1 MKLEEEIKTEINK
14 TDNNN
19 KTEMDNNRPT
29 NSLKNKV
36 YFFFKETIEL
46 IVVTLILLIII
57 RQGFIEARYIPSE
70 SMVPTLKINDRLIVE
85 KVTKNLRLLGFK
97 IPIQR
102 GDILVFYP
110 PPEGN
115 RGKDLHYDP
124 ISIFARW
131 TGLPFLPQ
139 DDAYI
144 KRVIGLPGDVIEIV
158 QDKGVYINGVLLNE
172 PYVNEQPNYN
182 CTDLKDIE
190 VYRREHK
197 SGKIVV
203 PKGHLFL
210 MGDNRNRSQDSH
222 VWGFLDEKRIVGRAA
237 VIVWRP
243 LLEGKSKPHEQIKLN
258 LFNFKNVN

>member
-1 MKLEEEIKTEINK
+1 MPTQEKLSLE
-14 TDNNN
+14 NND
-19 KTEMDNNRPT
+19 K
-29 NSLKNKV
+29 NSLNQSPDMETKV
-36 YFFFKETIEL
+36 KIPFRKQISAFVKETVEL

-85 KVTKNLRLLGFK
+85 KVTKNLRMLGVK
-97 IPIQR
+97 LPIQR
-102 GDILVFYP
+102 GDVLVFYP
-110 PPEGN
+110 PPDGN

-124 ISIFARW
+124 LSIFARW

-144 KRVIGLPGDVIEIV
+144 KRVIGLPGDQIEI
-158 QDKGVYINGVLLNE
+158 KANEGVFINNKFLAESYINE
-172 PYVNEQPNYN
+172 IPRYN

-190 VYRREHK
+190 VYKRK
-197 SGKIVV
+197 GLSGKIIV

-237 VIVWRP
+237 VIVWRQLKDKP
-243 LLEGKSKPHEQIKLN
+243 VLLKESI
-258 LFNFKNVN
+258 FNF